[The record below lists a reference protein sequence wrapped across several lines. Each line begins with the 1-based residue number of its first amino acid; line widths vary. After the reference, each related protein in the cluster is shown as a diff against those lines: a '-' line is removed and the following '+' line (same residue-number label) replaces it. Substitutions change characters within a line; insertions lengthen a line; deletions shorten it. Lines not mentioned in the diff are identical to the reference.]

1 MLKSSSVGKE
11 NFKPF
16 EMQTRLPYLIILLLL
31 SNTCL
36 ADGFS
41 DRVKDKLEAAAKKRS
56 FTKFKQSKKVLKD
69 AFYEEGKVIVADQ
82 YKDSLS
88 NLESYI
94 ISLEQKI
101 QSEGRYTD
109 QIDPQALAELP
120 VGIAK
125 TIGNLTYSIL
135 IDQIRVFPDYGEI
148 DVYMSFKEPKNG
160 KRLIFAARGIRVS
173 KEGGITGDAR
183 LELIGDFPIN
193 ENEETQILIKGG
205 QLGGTNGVVSPTYV
219 LFDCNGYKQTSIE
232 ADLIFSKELA
242 LPEDPVTGNTVN
254 RNLTTKINTS
264 FTDWNNMIFSVD
276 LPAFQLKKLPGFGFS
291 VRNAVYDMSDTQ
303 NSSLAV
309 FPSEYLADFTEIEQ
323 PELWRGLYIQEVS
336 IRLPKEFK
344 SKGMDDRV
352 GLIGQQMIIDQYGFT
367 GLLTAANLIPI
378 EKGQIG
384 KWSFSLDALS
394 VGLLKGNLKSASI
407 DGRIHLPITKKDSA
421 NYFAYHGLFRDNGDY
436 LFEISQTA
444 KKLDF
449 DVWKAKVTLKKNSYL
464 QIKKQ
469 DNLFVTKAVLHGY
482 MDINA
487 PLKDEGQQSD
497 DKNNVQLSDITFEN
511 LQLQSVKPYIQV
523 GTFSLGSGEKK
534 SESGKFPL
542 TLHRVFGRLVGE
554 EMLLGVDVSLHLT
567 NDDDGGFGARGEIG
581 VLGSLKDQEYEF
593 KGIAI
598 DAFSVDASKGPIS
611 FKGALRFFKE
621 DPVFGN
627 GINGQVEAEFGL
639 KLSKKITATAI
650 FGNVNGMRYWYVD
663 AGVEFNPGIVAGNL
677 NFTGFGGGAYY
688 RMSMV
693 TDGSE
698 SPLGATKSGLS
709 YQPDSTA
716 GLGVKATVMFNM
728 FSEGI
733 LKADATFEL
742 AFRRGGGVKYL
753 SFIGNGYMMA
763 SGIAGGN
770 LQVMSSKMADAA
782 MNNKSAD
789 NPSGNAFE
797 SSDAEAF
804 SKSVFGNI
812 TAAGA
817 PISAH
822 LLMKFDFENRS
833 FHANLEAYVNVGKGL
848 LQGTGPN
855 GRAGKVVIH
864 TSPDEWYVYVGR
876 PEYENRI
883 GIGFGFGDKR
893 VETTAYFVMGSK
905 VPGSP
910 PPRKE
915 VNDILGGIDLD
926 YMSQMETVKSGA
938 GIGFGLDFSF
948 DTGDLKFLV
957 FYARFGMG
965 LGFDAMLKDYGDTG
979 CVGRSGKIGV
989 NGWYANAQVYA
1000 FIQGKIGIQVKLF
1013 KKKRSI
1019 DILDI
1024 GMAAILQAQLPNP
1037 FWMRG
1042 IVGGHFKA
1050 LGGLVKGSCKF
1061 EFELGEQCKLEQSGA
1076 SVLDGVEVISQL
1088 TPGENENE
1096 VDVFTIPQAIFNL
1109 EVEKTFEMIDINK
1122 KVRRFKISL
1131 NEFSVTDQG
1140 KKLAAELEWNDEKNV
1155 AGYFT
1160 EQVLP
1165 GEKELEMKVIVGF
1178 QEDVN
1183 GRWEAVKDGE
1193 NDLLETKSLKF
1204 TTGKAPDYIPE
1215 RNIANRFPVN
1225 DQLNFYIKEY
1235 LSAHVKMR
1243 QRQDYLFASDL
1254 KWKQIGRIKDK
1265 AGKVTYFDFTYSS
1278 ANKEITFQMPSN
1290 LRKDAFYDLEIVNV
1304 PREKL
1309 KGVDQNVD
1317 SVLTTRN
1324 LGATGFDVEL
1334 KTQAASS
1341 SIEELEEKIIYQIA
1355 FRTSKHGTIKEKMN
1369 SLIVSTTAI
1378 RWPYGPSLHSLDL
1391 NIKGTEGLGNQE
1403 RKGKELEFVFEADF
1417 KDNSWFKNKIKDVVY
1432 KRYNSQVRLS
1442 SANYP
1447 VHAFTYYQYPNSI
1460 TMTGT
1465 TITPGLGIIGG
1476 TFSYQVPLDIYQDL
1490 SDLKQKAATYI
1501 VDNNGSHTELEKLLQ
1516 TRFPII
1522 WEGNYYYRVG
1532 FKIPGK
1538 NKVHYSKERFKF
1550 FNPLV
1555 IKDKS

>member
-1 MLKSSSVGKE
+1 M
-11 NFKPF
+11 NI
-16 EMQTRLPYLIILLLL
+16 RLPHLLIFLLLL
-31 SNTCL
+31 SNFSL

-41 DRVKDKLEAAAKKRS
+41 DKIKGKLESATKKRS
-56 FTKFKQSKKVLKD
+56 FSKLKNQKKVLKD
-69 AFYEEGKVIVADQ
+69 AFHEEGKIIVADQ
-82 YKDSLS
+82 YRDSLK
-88 NLESYI
+88 NLENYVLG
-94 ISLEQKI
+94 LEQKI

-125 TIGNLTYSIL
+125 TIGNLTYSIM
-135 IDQIRVFPDYGEI
+135 IDQIRIFPDYGEI

-160 KRLIFAARGIRVS
+160 KRLTFAARGIRIS

-193 ENEETQILIKGG
+193 ENGETQILIKGG
-205 QLGGTNGVVSPTYV
+205 QLGGAQSLVSPTHV
-219 LFDCNGYKQTSIE
+219 LFDCNGYKQMSLE
-232 ADLIFSKELA
+232 AELIFSKELA
-242 LPEDPVTGNTVN
+242 LPEDPVTGNTVDT
-254 RNLTTKINTS
+254 NLTTKIRTS
-264 FTDWNNMIFSVD
+264 FSDWNNMIFAVD
-276 LPAFQLKKLPGFGFS
+276 LPAFQLKNLPGFGFS

-303 NSSLAV
+303 NSPLAI
-309 FPSEYLADFTEIEQ
+309 FPAEYLADFTAIDQ

-336 IRLPKEFK
+336 VRLPKEFK
-344 SKGMDDRV
+344 SKGADDRI
-352 GLIGQQMIIDQYGFT
+352 GLIGQRMIIDQYGFT

-384 KWSFSLDALS
+384 EWSFSLDELS

-407 DGRIHLPITKKDSA
+407 GGRIHVPVTRKDSA
-421 NYFAYHGLFRDNGDY
+421 NYFVYHGLFRENGDY
-436 LFEISQTA
+436 LFEIAQAA
-444 KKLDF
+444 KMLDF
-449 DVWKAKVTLKKNSYL
+449 DVWKAKVTLKENSYL
-464 QIKKQ
+464 QIRKE
-469 DNLFVTKAVLHGY
+469 DDLLVTKAVLHGY

-487 PLKDEGQQSD
+487 SLKDGNQQEQAGS
-497 DKNNVQLSDITFEN
+497 KSSVQLSDITFEN
-511 LQLQSVKPYIQV
+511 LQLQSVKPYLQV
-523 GTFSLGSGEKK
+523 GSFSLGSGEKK

-542 TLHRVFGRLVGE
+542 TLHKVFGRMIGE
-554 EMLLGVDVSLHLT
+554 ELLLGVDVSLQLT
-567 NDDDGGFGARGEIG
+567 KSDDGGFGARGEIG
-581 VLGSLKDQEYEF
+581 VLGSVKDQRYEF
-593 KGIAI
+593 QGVAI
-598 DAFSVDASKGPIS
+598 DAFSIDASKGPIS
-611 FKGALRFFKE
+611 FKGALRFFKD

-639 KLSKKITATAI
+639 KLAKKITATAI
-650 FGNVNGMRYWYVD
+650 FGNVDGMRYWYVD
-663 AGVEFNPGIVAGNL
+663 AGVEFDPGIVAGNL

-693 TDGSE
+693 TDGSA
-698 SPLGATKSGLS
+698 SPLGATGSGLS

-763 SGIAGGN
+763 SGIPGGN
-770 LQVMSSKMADAA
+770 LQAMNSKMAGAA
-782 MNNKSAD
+782 LKNRSAE

-804 SKSVFGNI
+804 SKSVFGDV
-812 TAAGA
+812 TATGA

-822 LLMKFDFENRS
+822 LLMKFDFENSS
-833 FHANLEAYVNVGKGL
+833 FHANLEAYVNVAGGML
-848 LQGTGPN
+848 RGTGQN

-864 TSPDEWYVYVGR
+864 ASPEEWYVYVGR

-883 GIGFGFGDKR
+883 GLSFGFGKAR

-915 VNDILGGIDLD
+915 VSEILGGIDLD
-926 YMSQMETVKSGA
+926 YMSQLNTVQSGA

-948 DTGDLKFLV
+948 DTGDLSFLV

-965 LGFDAMLKDYGDTG
+965 MGFDAMLKDYGDTG

-1000 FIQGKIGIQVKLF
+1000 FIQGKVGIQVKLF

-1050 LGGLVKGSCKF
+1050 LGGLVKGNCKF

-1076 SVLDGVEVISQL
+1076 SVLDGIEVISQL
-1088 TPGENENE
+1088 TPGENETD
-1096 VDVFTIPQAIFNL
+1096 VDVFTVPQAIFNL
-1109 EVEKTFEMIDINK
+1109 EVEKTFEMIDANK
-1122 KVRRFKISL
+1122 QVRRFKISL
-1131 NEFSVTDQG
+1131 NEFSLTDQG
-1140 KKLAAELEWNDEKNV
+1140 KKLVAEMEWNDEKNV

-1193 NDLLETKSLKF
+1193 NDLLETKTLKF

-1225 DQLNFYIKEY
+1225 DQLNFYTDEY

-1243 QRQDYLFASDL
+1243 QRQDYLFASNL

-1265 AGKVTYFDFTYSS
+1265 AGKITYFDFRYSS
-1278 ANKEITFQMPSN
+1278 ANNEITFQMPSN
-1290 LRKDAFYDLEIVNV
+1290 LAKDAFYDLEIVNV
-1304 PREKL
+1304 PLEKL
-1309 KGVDQNVD
+1309 KGIDQNVD
-1317 SVLTTRN
+1317 SVLTNKN
-1324 LGATGFDVEL
+1324 LGVTGFDVEL
-1334 KTQAASS
+1334 KTQQAEN

-1355 FRTSKHGTIKEKMN
+1355 FRTSKYATIKEKMN

-1378 RWPYGPSLHSLDL
+1378 RWPYGPNLHSLDL
-1391 NIKGTEGLGNQE
+1391 NIKGEEGLGDQE
-1403 RKGKELEFVFEADF
+1403 RAGQDLAFVFEADF
-1417 KDNSWFKNKIKDVVY
+1417 NDNPWFTTKIKDVVY
-1432 KRYNSQVRLS
+1432 KRYNDQVRLS
-1442 SANYP
+1442 VSDYP
-1447 VHAFTYYQYPNSI
+1447 VNAFTYYQYPNSI
-1460 TMTGT
+1460 TMTGSR
-1465 TITPGLGIIGG
+1465 IVPGLDIIGG
-1476 TFSYQVPLDIYQDL
+1476 TFSYQVPVEVYDDL
-1490 SDLKQKAATYI
+1490 SYLKQKAAAYI
-1501 VDNNGSHTELEKLLQ
+1501 VDNNGTHTELEKLLQ

-1522 WEGNYYYRVG
+1522 WEGNYYFRVG

-1538 NKVHYSKERFKF
+1538 NKVHYSDERFKF

-1555 IKDKS
+1555 IRDKS

>member
-1 MLKSSSVGKE
+1 
-11 NFKPF
+11 
-16 EMQTRLPYLIILLLL
+16 MQTRLLHFIILLLL
-31 SNTCL
+31 SNISL
-36 ADGFS
+36 ADSFS
-41 DRVKDKLEAAAKKRS
+41 DRLKGKLEAASKKRS
-56 FTKFKQSKKVLKD
+56 FSKFKQSKKVLKD
-69 AFYEEGKVIVADQ
+69 AFYEEGKVIVANQ
-82 YKDSLS
+82 FRDSLR
-88 NLESYI
+88 NLESYVI
-94 ISLEQKI
+94 GLEQKI

-125 TIGNLTYSIL
+125 TIGNLTYSIM
-135 IDQIRVFPDYGEI
+135 IDQIRIFPDYGEI
-148 DVYMSFKEPKNG
+148 DVYMSFKEPKNN
-160 KRLIFAARGIRVS
+160 KRLTFAARGIRIS

-193 ENEETQILIKGG
+193 ENGETQILIKGG

-242 LPEDPVTGNTVN
+242 LPEDPVTGNTVD

-303 NSSLAV
+303 NSPLAV
-309 FPSEYLADFTEIEQ
+309 FPSEYLADFTAVEQ

-336 IRLPKEFK
+336 VRLPKEFK
-344 SKGMDDRV
+344 SKGVDDRV
-352 GLIGQQMIIDQYGFT
+352 GLIGQRMIIDQYGFT

-378 EKGQIG
+378 DKGQIG

-394 VGLLKGNLKSASI
+394 VGLKKGNLESASI

-421 NYFAYHGLFRDNGDY
+421 NYFVYHGLFRENGDY
-436 LFEISQTA
+436 LFQISQTA

-449 DVWKAKVTLKKNSYL
+449 DVWKAKVTLKKNSFL

-469 DNLFVTKAVLHGY
+469 DSLLVTKAVLHGY

-487 PLKDEGQQSD
+487 PLKGEGQQAASQQGSN
-497 DKNNVQLSDITFEN
+497 KNNVQLSDITFEN

-523 GTFSLGSGEKK
+523 GKFSLGSGEKK

-542 TLHRVFGRLVGE
+542 TLHKVFGRLVGE

-567 NDDDGGFGARGEIG
+567 KGDDGGFGARGEIG
-581 VLGSLKDQEYEF
+581 VLGSLKDQKYEF
-593 KGIAI
+593 KGVAI

-639 KLSKKITATAI
+639 KLAKKITATAI

-663 AGVEFNPGIVAGNL
+663 AGVEFDPGIVAGNL

-693 TDGSE
+693 SDGSE
-698 SPLGATKSGLS
+698 SPLGATGSGLS

-763 SGIAGGN
+763 SGIGGGN
-770 LQVMSSKMADAA
+770 LQAMSSKMADAA

-789 NPSGNAFE
+789 NPSGSAFE

-804 SKSVFGNI
+804 SKSVFGNV

-864 TSPDEWYVYVGR
+864 TSPNEWYVYVGR

-893 VETTAYFVMGSK
+893 VQTTAYFVMGSK

-915 VNDILGGIDLD
+915 VSDILGGIDLD
-926 YMSQMETVKSGA
+926 YMSQLNTVQSGA
-938 GIGFGLDFSF
+938 GIGFGLDFNF
-948 DTGDLKFLV
+948 DTGDKSFLI
-957 FYARFGMG
+957 FYGRFAIGM
-965 LGFDAMLKDYGDTG
+965 GFDAMLKDYGDTG

-1000 FIQGKIGIQVKLF
+1000 FILGKIGIQVKLF
-1013 KKKRSI
+1013 RKKRNI

-1042 IVGGHFKA
+1042 IVGGHFKV
-1050 LGGLVKGSCKF
+1050 LGGLVKGRCKF

-1076 SVLDGVEVISQL
+1076 SLLDGIEVISQL
-1088 TPGENENE
+1088 TPGENENG

-1109 EVEKTFEMIDINK
+1109 EVEKTFEMIDVNK

-1131 NEFSVTDQG
+1131 NEFSVTDQD
-1140 KKLAAELEWNDEKNV
+1140 KKLKAEMEWNDEKTV

-1165 GEKELEMKVIVGF
+1165 SEKELAMKVVVGF

-1193 NDLLETKSLKF
+1193 IDLVETKSLKF

-1225 DQLNFYIKEY
+1225 DQLNFYTNEY

-1243 QRQDYLFASDL
+1243 QRQDYLFANKL
-1254 KWKQIGRIKDK
+1254 KWKQVGRIKDK
-1265 AGKVTYFDFTYSS
+1265 TGKITYFDFTYSS
-1278 ANKEITFQMPSN
+1278 ASNEITFQMPAN
-1290 LRKDAFYDLEIVNV
+1290 LGKDTFYDLEIVNV
-1304 PREKL
+1304 PRQKL
-1309 KGVDQNVD
+1309 KGIDQNVD
-1317 SVLTTRN
+1317 SVITNKN

-1334 KTQAASS
+1334 KTQEASS

-1355 FRTSKHGTIKEKMN
+1355 FRTSKYGTLVEKIKSVTE
-1369 SLIVSTTAI
+1369 SEISA
-1378 RWPYGPSLHSLDL
+1378 RWPEGPNRHSLYI
-1391 NIKGTEGLGNQE
+1391 NIIGDEGIGNEEQP
-1403 RKGKELEFVFEADF
+1403 GKELEMVFKADF
-1417 KDNSWFKNKIKDVVY
+1417 ANNPWFNQKIKDVVY
-1432 KRYNSQVRLS
+1432 KEYNSSVKLS
-1442 SANYP
+1442 TGDYP
-1447 VHAFTYYQYPNSI
+1447 YYAIRFFQYPREMSLS
-1460 TMTGT
+1460 GDA
-1465 TITPGLGIIGG
+1465 ITPGLKLSGG
-1476 TFSYQVPLDIYQDL
+1476 TFAYEIPIAISADL
-1490 SDLKQKAATYI
+1490 HRMKQKAATYI
-1501 VDNNGSHTELEKLLQ
+1501 VDHDGEHQNLNTLLD
-1516 TRFPII
+1516 TYFPII
-1522 WEGNYYYRVG
+1522 WEGNYYCRPG

-1538 NKVHYSKERFKF
+1538 NKIHFSKQNLKF
-1550 FNPLV
+1550 VNPIV
-1555 IKDKS
+1555 IKDKL